1 MHYSDIRDRV
11 WAAADYAP
19 AGSPEG
25 VARTRE
31 FINRALNRIALD
43 APFLFERVID
53 IYLDPDVL
61 PDNTAAEADTWRSVV
76 GGNFDPWVIESTWT
90 LASAAALYNRFVNNE
105 RPFSGWYFE
114 CKDPA
119 DPTGE
124 RILSFRIREV
134 WTIYE
139 NTTRRVRISF
149 FEPTPYNAPGFSA
162 SAGGVGVIT
171 DWRITV
177 KQYALPPEVVEIQ
190 TIRPYDTTS
199 DYGYFRY
206 ITAEDACRDGYE
218 GSYWTNSATSLPLVF
233 WPGEVE
239 TLANTS
245 VAPVLDYTGTWS
257 SAAVA
262 EPKGQFEYIYTL
274 SLGERPDEV
283 QDINP
288 MSSTSAVANESG
300 RRMPYI
306 ESPPSPIAGP
316 STAATTQQIVI
327 RTPNISLLVGCEASA
342 RARYRRVGVKAN
354 IYRRRISVDSSYTLP
369 YPTSNHFQHLATV
382 AFTLNGY
389 AEFTDDGTSVPGRRL
404 RRVGGYKTL
413 RFSNCPDKRYRVLA
427 RCLVRPYEMLDDS
440 DACEVPPSAI
450 DALIFLSLR
459 NLYEASGNPSMAAS
473 SFMDYERALH
483 ALKKRHASLKPPGE
497 TWRMRPRS
505 TRRWRRGYRHHDVI
519 DS

>member
-25 VARTRE
+25 IARTRE

-43 APFLFERVID
+43 APFLFERDIN

-61 PDNTAAEADTWRSVV
+61 PNDKAAVADTWRSVP

-90 LASAAALYNRFVNNE
+90 LASAAALYNRFVNPE

-134 WTIYE
+134 WTIDE
-139 NTTRRVRISF
+139 GITRRVRISF
-149 FEPTPYNAPGFSA
+149 FEPTPYDTPGFA
-162 SAGGVGVIT
+162 PTAGGGVGVIT

-190 TIRPYDTTS
+190 TIRPYDTTN

-218 GSYWTNSATSLPLVF
+218 GSYWTKTATSLPLTF

-245 VAPVLDYTGTWS
+245 VAPVISATGTWS
-257 SAAVA
+257 AIATA
-262 EPKGQFEYIYTL
+262 EPKGQFEYVYTL
-274 SLGERPDEV
+274 SLGERHDEV

-288 MSSTSAVANESG
+288 MSSTSAVANSSG

-316 STAATTQQIVI
+316 NDDTTKQIII
-327 RTPNISLLVGCEASA
+327 RTPNIPLLVGFEAAA
-342 RARYRRVGVKAN
+342 RARYRKVGVKAN
-354 IYRRRISVDSSYTLP
+354 IYRRRITVDSSYTLP

-413 RFSNCPDKRYRVLA
+413 RFSNCPDKRYQVRV

-497 TWRMRPRS
+497 TWKMRSRS
-505 TRRWRRGYRHHDVI
+505 CRRRRGYRHYHNVS